1 MIVNKIT
8 FSTNYKQI
16 KFSYIADVASWDRET
31 VAMEEAR
38 RLGQNSNI
46 MRRKTVFGYGMY
58 T

>member
-16 KFSYIADVASWDRET
+16 KFSYIAGVGSWDKET